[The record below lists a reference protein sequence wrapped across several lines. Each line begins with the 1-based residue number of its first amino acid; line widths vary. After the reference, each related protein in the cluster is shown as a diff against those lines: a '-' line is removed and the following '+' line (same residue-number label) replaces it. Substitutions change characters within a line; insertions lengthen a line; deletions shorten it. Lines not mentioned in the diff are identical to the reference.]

1 MRRFAIIGSRAPPS
15 STFHLDDLPGSGRID
30 VVCRNI
36 GSCLLL
42 SHGIRED
49 VEVIVHLLG
58 SPGKPRRIRFM
69 GSDITGLR
77 ADERSIAGNIR
88 KVVVEPLPPIGTW
101 KQLTQGMAHSGGDLR
116 TTVEEWRR
124 MDVEVCV
131 LDMNGDS
138 LESMHE
144 NQGDIG
150 FIVGDDRAIDGIEDL
165 GDVSMVSLGK
175 EWLLGSACIS
185 IVHHWL
191 DSHAGKPS

>member
-1 MRRFAIIGSRAPPS
+1 MRRFAIIGSRVPPS

-58 SPGKPRRIRFM
+58 GPGKPRRIKFT
-69 GSDITGLR
+69 GSGITGLR
-77 ADERSIAGNIR
+77 ADERSIAGRIR
-88 KVVVEPLPPIGTW
+88 KVVVEPLPPIGAW
-101 KQLTQGMAHSGGDLR
+101 KQVSQGMAHSGGDLR

-124 MDVEVCV
+124 MGVDVCV
-131 LDMNGDS
+131 LDASGDP
-138 LESMHE
+138 LEDIRE
-144 NQGDIG
+144 NQGGFG
-150 FIVGDDRAIDGIEDL
+150 FIVGDDRAIEGIEDL
-165 GDVSMVSLGK
+165 GDVAMVSIGK

-185 IVHHWL
+185 VVHHWL